1 MTLSLITLLKVM
13 AILAVVV
20 GIYLFLEE
28 QIEFTMQARKAK
40 GLGDVGKRPS
50 ILRKITGAN
59 FEDQLIEAL
68 LMINSSLKAGRNLD
82 QAFELVAVST
92 PAPLCNEF
100 RTLVQERRLGVPMV
114 DALGNLAKRVP
125 SPDLRLAINATIF
138 QQDTGGNLED
148 LYKQIVVT
156 VAERKRIMGKIIAG
170 TAHARI
176 SGNLIGA
183 LPLICAGLVFLWNP
197 SYLLPLI
204 DNPFGQLILIA
215 SLLASILGLF
225 FINRMTSGIMP
236 DPEDQ
241 MAVTNDPKRKA
252 GRWWL
257 IRPLLKIL
265 ASMNERL
272 GGGLIDRIREELRYL
287 LGAAGSPADLSV
299 NEVLGLQEVSALVF
313 TLGIAFFLQP
323 LKYGLLGVVLL
334 LVLLPIGFYLPRLY
348 LTHLIRRRQQ
358 NIEYELPYTID
369 LLSLSIEA
377 GLDLIGGMQKIVEKS
392 RPTDIVV
399 EFQMFLSDIKFGKS
413 LEEALTEMAERVQ
426 VLSFFTFVSSLIQAQ
441 RLGAEIGPT
450 LRAQAEQMRYQRMIQ
465 AEERVNQLPV
475 KLLIPLVFFVFP
487 SIFVWLIGPSLIYM
501 LRSFPSVVTP

>member
-1 MTLSLITLLKVM
+1 MTLSLLTLLKVM
-13 AILAVVV
+13 AVLAVIV

-28 QIEFTMQARKAK
+28 QIEISMHARRSKSQ
-40 GLGDVGKRPS
+40 GDAGRPS
-50 ILRKITGAN
+50 ILRSITGAN

-100 RTLVQERRLGVPMV
+100 RTLVQERRLGVSMIE
-114 DALGNLAKRVP
+114 ALGNLSRRVP
-125 SPDLRLAINATIF
+125 SADLRLAINATIF

-156 VAERKRIMGKIIAG
+156 VAERKKIMGKIVAG

-176 SGNLIGA
+176 SGNLVGA
-183 LPLICAGLVFLWNP
+183 LPLIFAGLIFMWHP
-197 SYLLPLI
+197 TYMLPLI
-204 DNPFGQLILIA
+204 DNPIGQLVLM
-215 SLLASILGLF
+215 ASIMSSVLGLL
-225 FINRMTSGIMP
+225 FINRMTGGIMP

-241 MAVTNDPKRKA
+241 MVVANDPKQKGRK
-252 GRWWL
+252 L
-257 IRPLLKIL
+257 IVIRPFLKII
-265 ASMNERL
+265 ASINERFS
-272 GGGLIDRIREELRYL
+272 GGLVDRLREELRFL
-287 LGAAGSPADLSV
+287 LGAAGNPGDLSV
-299 NEVLGLQEVSALVF
+299 NEFIAMQEMSALIFV
-313 TLGIAFFLQP
+313 LLVGFFFNP
-323 LKYGLLGVVLL
+323 LKYGLLGLVLL
-334 LVLLPIGFYLPRLY
+334 IILLPIGFYLPRIY
-348 LTHLIRRRQQ
+348 LTQLIRRRQQ

-399 EFQMFLSDIKFGKS
+399 EFQMFLADIKYGKS
-413 LEEALTEMAERVQ
+413 LEEALTEMADRVQ
-426 VLSFFTFVSSLIQAQ
+426 VLSFFTFVSSLVQAQ

-501 LRSFPSVVTP
+501 LRSFPGALGQ

>member
-1 MTLSLITLLKVM
+1 MTLNLVTLLKVM
-13 AILAVVV
+13 AMLAVIV

-28 QIEFTMQARKAK
+28 QVEMTMRRRKSK
-40 GLGDVGKRPS
+40 GQGDSGKKPS
-50 ILRKITGAN
+50 LLHSITGAS
-59 FEDQLIEAL
+59 FDDQLIEAL
-68 LMINSSLKAGRNLD
+68 LMINSALKAGRNLD
-82 QAFELVAVST
+82 QAFELVAVAT
-92 PAPLCNEF
+92 PAPMCNEF
-100 RTLVQERRLGVPMV
+100 RTLVQERRLGVSMV
-114 DALGNLAKRVP
+114 EALGNLARRVP

-148 LYKQIVVT
+148 LYKQIVIT
-156 VAERKRIMGKIIAG
+156 VAERKRIMGKIVAG

-183 LPLICAGLVFLWNP
+183 LPLIFAGIIFLWHP
-197 SYLLPLI
+197 SYIVPLI
-204 DNPFGQLILIA
+204 DNPLGQLVLIA

-225 FINRMTSGIMP
+225 FINRMTGGIMP

-241 MAVTNDPKRKA
+241 MAIANDPKKKA
-252 GRWWL
+252 GRWL
-257 IRPLLKIL
+257 VLKSVLRLPTKLNEGL
-265 ASMNERL
+265 A
-272 GGGLIDRIREELRYL
+272 GGLLDRMRDQLRFL
-287 LGAAGSPADLSV
+287 LGAAGNPGDLSV
-299 NEVLGLQEVSALVF
+299 NEFLAVQELFALVF
-313 TLGIAFFLQP
+313 IGLIIGFLNP
-323 LKYGLLGVVLL
+323 LKFGIPGVLL
-334 LVLLPIGFYLPRLY
+334 LIVLLPIGFYLPRIY
-348 LTHLIRRRQQ
+348 LTQLIRKRQQ
-358 NIEYELPYTID
+358 NIEYELPYAID

-392 RPTDIVV
+392 RPTDIVI
-399 EFQMFLSDIKFGKS
+399 EFQMFLADIKYGKS

-501 LRSFPSVVTP
+501 LRSFPAALGH